1 MRLVVVCAA
10 VGTSSV
16 PERKAAAV
24 GYETTTLPRTV
35 ESPRAARA
43 FVSTALEVGGVPS
56 LIPDAELLV
65 SELVTN
71 AVVHTD
77 SSSIQVQVRTE
88 SDGRVRCTVVDE
100 APDVAPQVQPVDH
113 TRVGGSGLKIV
124 ETVAARWGCDRDGS
138 VKAVWFELEP
148 A

>member
-1 MRLVVVCAA
+1 
-10 VGTSSV
+10 
-16 PERKAAAV
+16 
-24 GYETTTLPRTV
+24 
-35 ESPRAARA
+35 
-43 FVSTALEVGGVPS
+43 VGGVPS

-77 SSSIQVQVRTE
+77 SSSIQVQVTAAP
-88 SDGRVRCTVVDE
+88 DGRVRCTVVDE

-124 ETVAARWGCDRDGS
+124 ETIATRWGCDRDGS
-138 VKAVWFELEP
+138 VKSVWFELEP